1 MPWQGIAPPVPWRG
15 IAPLMYAPDVSRSM
29 RRHRRQEVLA
39 KRVERLRMLKNK
51 ISTVFHHHYH
61 YGHDQ
66 EGPSSSRIPGEQHH
80 MSPWKYLGGMLHRT
94 KGQDKKST
102 SRAVVNTPGKR
113 PGGGGGNMHSLFV
126 AMRRHLRAKRKAP
139 ASVNMWRKSANR
151 SRVQAKKMHWW
162 QRLEPRRGRA
172 GVLAGSKLRR
182 RLRH

>member
-1 MPWQGIAPPVPWRG
+1 
-15 IAPLMYAPDVSRSM
+15 MYAPDVSRSM

-94 KGQDKKST
+94 KGQDKKSI
-102 SRAVVNTPGKR
+102 SRAVVSTPGKR
-113 PGGGGGNMHSLFV
+113 PGGGGGGNMHMLFNT
-126 AMRRHLRAKRKAP
+126 MLRHLRAKKQAP
-139 ASVNMWRKSANR
+139 ASINMWRKIANR
-151 SRVQAKKMHWW
+151 SWVQAKKMHWCQQLKPW
-162 QRLEPRRGRA
+162 RGRA